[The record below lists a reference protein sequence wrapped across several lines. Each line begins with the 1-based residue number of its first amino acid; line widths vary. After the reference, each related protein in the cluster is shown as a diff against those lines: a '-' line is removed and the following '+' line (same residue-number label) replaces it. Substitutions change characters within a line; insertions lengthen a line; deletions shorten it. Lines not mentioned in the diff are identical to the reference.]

1 MAARNNKDW
10 IGRAG
15 RSMAGLLELDVD
27 AVEYALLHSLH
38 DAADQA
44 QLDWI
49 DLMYRLQS
57 PEAIYH
63 VGEMAPAGH
72 LECSNCGS
80 PLEIYMPQTLQPCNQ
95 CESTEYVYS
104 DLKVH

>member
-1 MAARNNKDW
+1 MANRNNKDW
-10 IGRAG
+10 IGIAG
-15 RSMAGLLELDVD
+15 RSVANILELDVD
-27 AVEYALLHSLH
+27 AVEFALLHSLH

-49 DLMYRLQS
+49 DLMYRLQA
-57 PEAIYH
+57 PEAVYH

-80 PLEIYMPQTLQPCNQ
+80 PLEIYMPQTLQPCMQ
-95 CESTEYVYS
+95 CKNTEFIYS